1 MDAILQISVLSV
13 VPLLFLAMAG
23 LVPWLSGVLV
33 VSLEGFMLLGAFV
46 GAAVGSVAQSQT
58 VGFASACAVGCVA
71 GAMVGWL
78 MVYCRADQVVTGIAF
93 NITILG
99 ATSFLF
105 AVIEMRRGSLAVP
118 RSEPLTI
125 PVLSDLPVVGVL
137 FSQHWFVLWAIVLV
151 LAAWYLVTR
160 TGVGLRLRACGDFA
174 AGAHASG
181 VNVGSY
187 RFWATVASG
196 GLAGLAGAFL
206 SLVVVQTFTE
216 NMTAGRG
223 YIALT
228 IVILGRWRP
237 LGVAVGAALFAVA
250 EGVSVVWQGRWG
262 LPSQFFLSVPYL
274 LTLLA
279 VAASAKSSAAPRE
292 ESRPLTVRS

>member
-1 MDAILQISVLSV
+1 MDATLQIAVLSI
-13 VPLLFLAMAG
+13 VPLIFLAMAG
-23 LVPWLSGVLV
+23 LVPWVSGVLV

-46 GAAVGSVAQSQT
+46 GAVAGSLAHSQAA
-58 VGFASACAVGCVA
+58 GFATAGAAGCLAGALVGC
-71 GAMVGWL
+71 AMI
-78 MVYCRADQVVTGIAF
+78 YFRADQVVTGIAF
-93 NITILG
+93 NIAMLG
-99 ATSFLF
+99 ATSFLY
-105 AVIEMRRGSLAVP
+105 AVIETRQGALTAARAEPFNVP
-118 RSEPLTI
+118 L
-125 PVLSDLPVVGVL
+125 LSDLPGVGVL
-137 FSQHWFVLWAIVLV
+137 FSQHWFVPFGPLLV
-151 LAAWYLVTR
+151 VAVWYLVYR

-181 VNVGSY
+181 VNVGAY
-187 RFWATVASG
+187 RFWAVVASG
-196 GLAGLAGAFL
+196 ALAGLAGAFL
-206 SLVVVQTFTE
+206 SLVVVQSFTE

-237 LGVAVGAALFAVA
+237 VGVALGAVLFAFA

-279 VAASAKSSAAPRE
+279 VAASARASTAPRE
-292 ESRPLTVRS
+292 EGRPLTVRS